1 MENTTSLKVTNRNA
15 IVIVFIIGAFVT
27 ILNQTLLVTA
37 LPHIMRSFNITA
49 DKVQWLTT
57 AFMLVN
63 GIFIPV
69 TAFLIEKYSTRTLF
83 MSFMGIFVIGT
94 LVAALAPNFSILLI
108 ARILQAVGAG
118 GIMPLMQTVFLVIFP
133 KEKRGTAMGMMGLV
147 IAFAPAIGPTLSGW
161 IVDRFSWHYLFYIIL
176 PIAIIDVI
184 IAIFIL
190 KNVTEQRKIKLDI
203 LSVILSSL
211 GFGGILYG
219 FSTAGSNGWSDKW
232 VIAAILVGLI
242 SMLLFVLRQLKQERP
257 LLELRV
263 FKNRTFTITTILGM
277 ISFASMMGLETILPM
292 YTQNLRNITAF
303 HSGLML
309 LPGAI
314 VMGAMSP
321 ITGVIFDKIGAKI
334 IGIIGFLILTVT
346 TFFFAFLDLNTSLTF
361 IIIVYAIRMAGISM
375 VMMPL
380 ITAGINALPSNLI
393 AHATAVNNTFR
404 QVAASIGTAVL
415 ITVMTN
421 AAKNSTSKNPLNA
434 MVTGMD
440 AAFLGAAI
448 LACAGLVLIFALK
461 QENKNKEAKEVVEEI
476 KVG

>member
-1 MENTTSLKVTNRNA
+1 MDNTTSLKVTNRNA

-94 LVAALAPNFSILLI
+94 LVAALAPNFSVLLI

-321 ITGVIFDKIGAKI
+321 ITGVIFDKIGAKL

-421 AAKNSTSKNPLNA
+421 AAKNSASKNPLNA

>member
-94 LVAALAPNFSILLI
+94 LVAALAPNFSVLLI

-461 QENKNKEAKEVVEEI
+461 QENKNKEVKDAVEEI

>member
-94 LVAALAPNFSILLI
+94 LVAALAPNFSVLLI

-448 LACAGLVLIFALK
+448 LACVGLVLIFALK
-461 QENKNKEAKEVVEEI
+461 QENKNKEVKDAVEEI